1 MASISKVEKKK
12 INGTVVLIKKRPLD
26 LVPSEVVQQQAAYEI
41 LGHKVTLQLIS
52 SFTGDSGDFF
62 FPFSS
67 IFRHLL
73 YFTVVILFQ

>member
-52 SFTGDSGDFF
+52 SFTGDSGDF
-62 FPFSS
+62 
-67 IFRHLL
+67 
-73 YFTVVILFQ
+73 LFQKISTFYASLYLSFCDLKI